1 MNIPTSL
8 MYAVII
14 SMAAS
19 LVLGPFLIRLLQRI
33 KLGQNIR
40 EEGPESHHI
49 KAGTPTMGGVLIIFA
64 VLAGTIPL
72 AWRDPDVLFLLFVF
86 VCYGG
91 IGFLDDLLKTWRRQ
105 SLGLRAWQ
113 KLLLQ
118 IIVATFFSLYVFFV
132 AETGQGVFLPFM
144 AEPFNLGIWIIP
156 LIVLT
161 MLATTNAVNLTDGL
175 DGLAAGLSGI
185 AFIAMVPILLSLWMP
200 YFALTAVAAVAACVG
215 FIWYNFYPA
224 QIFMGDTGSLAL
236 GGLLAGI
243 ACLSG
248 TEFFLFF
255 TGGVFVLEAL
265 SVIIQVSYFKY
276 SNGRRI
282 FRMSPLHH
290 HFELVGWPET
300 KVVIRFWILSIGL
313 SAAGVFVYFL

>member
-1 MNIPTSL
+1 MNIPISL

-14 SMAAS
+14 AMFLS
-19 LVLGPFLIRLLQRI
+19 LALGPFLIRLLQRI

-40 EEGPESHHI
+40 EEGPESHQI
-49 KAGTPTMGGVLIIFA
+49 KAGTPTMGGVLIIFS
-64 VLAGTIPL
+64 VLVGTIPL
-72 AWRDPDVLFLLFVF
+72 AWKDQDVLFLMVIF

-91 IGFLDDLLKTWRRQ
+91 IGFLDDLMKTWRRH

-113 KLLLQ
+113 KLVLQ
-118 IIVATFFSLYVFFV
+118 IIVATFFSFYVFFV
-132 AETGQGVFLPFM
+132 AETGRGIFLPFVDGS
-144 AEPFNLGIWIIP
+144 FDLGFWIIP
-156 LIVLT
+156 LIILT

-185 AFIAMVPILLSLWMP
+185 AFIAMVPILLALWMP

-265 SVIIQVSYFKY
+265 SVILQVSYFKY
-276 SNGRRI
+276 SNGKRI
-282 FRMSPLHH
+282 FKMSPLHH
-290 HFELVGWPET
+290 HFELIGWPET
-300 KVVIRFWILSIGL
+300 KVVIRFWILSVGL